1 MPQVQPSTT
10 QQTDLGQKKEDKIKK
25 EKKEKKEMR
34 KSVNLSLMVITISAL
49 FAIGNLPNSIVY
61 VFQQYVDTN
70 GIFYKAF
77 SATANLFLFAVQ
89 GSDIW
94 IYYNFNTLYRR
105 EFQNISFLKMIL

>member
-10 QQTDLGQKKEDKIKK
+10 QQSDLGQRKENKIK
-25 EKKEKKEMR
+25 EKKKEMR

-49 FAIGNLPNSIVY
+49 FAIGNLSNSIVY

-70 GIFYKAF
+70 SIFYKTF

-105 EFQNISFLKMIL
+105 EFQNLFNF